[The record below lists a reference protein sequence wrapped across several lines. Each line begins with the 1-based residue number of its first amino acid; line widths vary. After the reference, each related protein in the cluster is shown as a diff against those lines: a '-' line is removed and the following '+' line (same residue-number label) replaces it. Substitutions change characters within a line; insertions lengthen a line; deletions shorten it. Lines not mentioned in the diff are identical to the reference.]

1 MQTEHGL
8 AVSKA
13 LGSLS
18 FLGVLDECLVAGLI
32 AFENGGRIVT
42 ISPEAARMLNLDP
55 GQSIGQPYHILPAP
69 LASLLHDALAADKS
83 LEQQEL
89 ELRAGN
95 GEPVV
100 VRVRIIRLD
109 ANCGRPCL
117 IAVLNDLSS
126 ARRLEYDIT
135 RLDRLANIG
144 VLSVSMAHEVKNALV
159 AVRTFIELTLA
170 REPGADLADTAQR
183 EMKRIE
189 TILSRMLK
197 FAGPS
202 QPHLA
207 PVRLHEILDHSLR
220 LAQHQ
225 MTLKA
230 IRLRRDYQAASD
242 RVSGDEYQLE
252 QAFVNIIL
260 NAVEAMGVG
269 GTLSLETRLLAAED
283 LPGGLREVSPQ
294 PRLRVTV
301 SDTGIGIPAEVLGR
315 VFEPFFTTKPEGTGL
330 GLAITRRILDQHH
343 AALSVESEAN
353 RGSSFRVFFAPL
365 LSP

>member
-1 MQTEHGL
+1 MQTDDGPV
-8 AVSKA
+8 ASQA
-13 LGSLS
+13 PGSLS

-32 AFENGGRIVT
+32 AFDNSGRIVT
-42 ISPEAARMLNLDP
+42 LSPEAARMLSLDSKE
-55 GQSIGQPYHILPAP
+55 SIGKPYHILPSP
-69 LASLLHDALAADKS
+69 LANLLHDALATEGS
-83 LEQQEL
+83 LEQREL
-89 ELRAGN
+89 ELHAVN

-100 VRVRIIRLD
+100 IRARVIRLD
-109 ANCGRPCL
+109 VSCGHPCL
-117 IAVLNDLSS
+117 VVVLNELSA

-183 EMKRIE
+183 EMRRIE

-202 QPHLA
+202 QPQLA

-230 IRLRRDYQAASD
+230 VRLQRDYQAASD
-242 RVSGDEYQLE
+242 RVNGDEYQLE
-252 QAFVNIIL
+252 QAFVNIVL
-260 NAVEAMGVG
+260 NGVEAMGMG
-269 GTLSLETRLLAAED
+269 GTLTLETRLVAKED
-283 LPGGLREVSPQ
+283 LPEALQDADPP
-294 PRLRVTV
+294 PRLRVTI
-301 SDTGIGIPAEVLGR
+301 SDTGVGIPTEVLGR
-315 VFEPFFTTKPEGTGL
+315 VFEPFFTTRPEGTGL
-330 GLAITRRILDQHH
+330 GLAITRRILDQHKS
-343 AALSVESEAN
+343 AISVESEPN
-353 RGSSFRVFFAPL
+353 HGSSFRVFFAPL
-365 LSP
+365 LPP